1 MWCFPELKQIYKK
14 FDSNDSLYLCVR
26 KSRSIFHFLLRF
38 CLECSYSL
46 GALIL
51 TQCSTKTNRY
61 ELTKKSSIVKTLL
74 LVKLH
79 TLPHILPKK
88 KFESS
93 KSLQEKVPTSK
104 EGIVLESFLFDKSQI
119 LMTLSRPE
127 LKRNSNYRT
136 HHKVTM
142 MVQW

>member
-14 FDSNDSLYLCVR
+14 FDSNDSLYLCVH
-26 KSRSIFHFLLRF
+26 KSRSIFHFLL

-61 ELTKKSSIVKTLL
+61 ELTNKSSIVKTLL
-74 LVKLH
+74 LVKH
-79 TLPHILPKK
+79 HILPHILPKK

-93 KSLQEKVPTSK
+93 KSLQEILVPTSK

-136 HHKVTM
+136 HHEVTM